1 MLKRAMSSQAASY
14 KKRSGHVN
22 EQHFAYLIDGDV
34 VGGRTTDK
42 TDVIDQS
49 DNTYSVKGGE
59 WWQIFLYGRDR
70 FVTNTEFREIG
81 NLADLFINCI
91 DAFPENR
98 SDYLDDKIYFK
109 KRLQEPMRQLK
120 NEICRPTI
128 FPQLL
133 SKAIFNGNEVGFL
146 SILSKELSR
155 QDVPLDKKHFHLFSA
170 EDVVSLLSIKLGIEN
185 SRARGRGQMDAQK
198 VIFRYRNRNVGEIE
212 IRTDS
217 NIHYRQAKWRFNSP
231 AILSLLQSNLGGTLV
246 EDRQT
251 SVYGS
256 AIEFL

>member
-1 MLKRAMSSQAASY
+1 MLKRAMSPKAASY
-14 KKRSGHVN
+14 KKRSGHLN
-22 EQHFAYLIDGDV
+22 ERHFAYLIKGDV
-34 VGGRTTDK
+34 VGDRTDK
-42 TDVIDQS
+42 TDVIDQAY
-49 DNTYSVKGGE
+49 NTYSVKGGE

-81 NLADLFINCI
+81 NVANLLIDCI
-91 DAFPENR
+91 DAFPEDR
-98 SDYLDDKIYFK
+98 SDYLENKIYFK

-120 NEICRPTI
+120 DEICKPAI

-133 SKAIFNGNEVGFL
+133 SKAIFNGNEVDCL
-146 SILSKELSR
+146 SILSKELSS
-155 QDVPLDKKHFHLFSA
+155 QSVPLDQKHFHLFLA
-170 EDVVSLLSIKLGIEN
+170 ADVVNLLSTKLGIEN

-217 NIHYRQAKWRFNSP
+217 YLHYRQAKWRFNSP
-231 AILSLLQSNLGGTLV
+231 AILSLLQSNLEGILV

-256 AIEFL
+256 AREFL

>member
-1 MLKRAMSSQAASY
+1 MLKRAMSSKAASY

-34 VGGRTTDK
+34 VGDRTDK
-42 TDVIDQS
+42 TDVIDQES
-49 DNTYSVKGGE
+49 NTYTVKGGE

-81 NLADLFINCI
+81 NVANLLIECI
-91 DAFPENR
+91 DAFPEDR
-98 SDYLDDKIYFK
+98 SDYLESKTYFK
-109 KRLQEPMRQLK
+109 ERLQEPMRQLK
-120 NEICRPTI
+120 DEICKPTI
-128 FPQLL
+128 FLQLL
-133 SKAIFNGNEVGFL
+133 SKAIFNGDEVNYL
-146 SILSKELSR
+146 SILPKELSS
-155 QDVPLDKKHFHLFSA
+155 QSVLSDQKHFHLFSA
-170 EDVVSLLSIKLGIEN
+170 EDVVNLLSTKLGVEN

-217 NIHYRQAKWRFNSP
+217 DIHYRQAKWRFNSP
-231 AILSLLQSNLGGTLV
+231 AILSLLRTNLPVTYV
-246 EDRQT
+246 EDRQV

-256 AIEFL
+256 AIDFL

>member
-1 MLKRAMSSQAASY
+1 VLKRAMSSKAASY

-22 EQHFAYLIDGDV
+22 EQHFAYLIEGDV
-34 VGGRTTDK
+34 VGGRTDK
-42 TDVIDQS
+42 TDVIDQAY
-49 DNTYSVKGGE
+49 NTYSVKGGE

-81 NLADLFINCI
+81 NVANLLIDCI
-91 DAFPENR
+91 DAFPEDR
-98 SDYLDDKIYFK
+98 SDYLKDKIYFK
-109 KRLQEPMRQLK
+109 KCLQEPMRQLK
-120 NEICRPTI
+120 DEIRRPAI

-133 SKAIFNGNEVGFL
+133 LKAIFNGNEVDCL

-155 QDVPLDKKHFHLFSA
+155 QDVPLDQKYFHLFSA
-170 EDVVSLLSIKLGIEN
+170 EDVVRLLSTKLGIEN

-198 VIFRYRNRNVGEIE
+198 VIFRYRNKNVGEIE

-231 AILSLLQSNLGGTLV
+231 AILSLLQSNLEVTLV
-246 EDRQT
+246 ADRQT

-256 AIEFL
+256 AIDFL

>member
-1 MLKRAMSSQAASY
+1 MLKRAMTSTAASY
-14 KKRSGHVN
+14 KKRTGHVN
-22 EQHFAYLIDGDV
+22 EQHFAYLIEGDV
-34 VGGRTTDK
+34 VGDRTDK
-42 TDVIDQS
+42 TDVIDQAY
-49 DNTYSVKGGE
+49 NTYSVKGGE

-81 NLADLFINCI
+81 NVANLLIDCI
-91 DAFPENR
+91 DAFPGDRN
-98 SDYLDDKIYFK
+98 DYLKDKIYFK
-109 KRLQEPMRQLK
+109 KSLQEPMRQLK
-120 NEICRPTI
+120 DEIRRQGI

-155 QDVPLDKKHFHLFSA
+155 QDVPLDQKHFHLFSA
-170 EDVVSLLSIKLGIEN
+170 EDVVSLLSTKLGIEN

-217 NIHYRQAKWRFNSP
+217 NVHYRQAKWRFNSP
-231 AILSLLQSNLGGTLV
+231 AILSLLQSDLEVTLV

-256 AIEFL
+256 AMDFL

>member
-1 MLKRAMSSQAASY
+1 MLKRAMTSTAASY
-14 KKRSGHVN
+14 KKRTGHIN
-22 EQHFAYLIDGDV
+22 EQHFAYLIDGEV
-34 VGGRTTDK
+34 VGDRTDK
-42 TDVIDQS
+42 TDVIDES

-81 NLADLFINCI
+81 NLADLFIDCI
-91 DAFPENR
+91 DAFPEDRN
-98 SDYLDDKIYFK
+98 DYLQDKIYFK

-155 QDVPLDKKHFHLFSA
+155 QDVPLDQKHFHLFSA
-170 EDVVSLLSIKLGIEN
+170 EDVVSLLSTKLQIEN

-198 VIFRYRNRNVGEIE
+198 VIFRYSNKNVGEIE

-217 NIHYRQAKWRFNSP
+217 NVHYKQAKWRFNSP
-231 AILSLLQSNLGGTLV
+231 AILSLLQSNFAVIFV
-246 EDRQT
+246 ENRQT

-256 AIEFL
+256 AIEYL

>member
-1 MLKRAMSSQAASY
+1 MLKRAMTSTAASY
-14 KKRSGHVN
+14 KKRIGYIN
-22 EQHFAYLIDGDV
+22 EQHFAYLIDSDV
-34 VGGRTTDK
+34 VGDRTDK

-81 NLADLFINCI
+81 NLADLFIDCI

-98 SDYLDDKIYFK
+98 NDYLEDKIYFK
-109 KRLQEPMRQLK
+109 KRLQEPMHQLK
-120 NEICRPTI
+120 DEICRPTI

-155 QDVPLDKKHFHLFSA
+155 QDVPLDQKHFHLFSA
-170 EDVVSLLSIKLGIEN
+170 EDVVSLLSTKLQIEN
-185 SRARGRGQMDAQK
+185 SKARGRGQMDAQK

-231 AILSLLQSNLGGTLV
+231 AILSLLQSNLAVIFV
-246 EDRQT
+246 ENRQT

-256 AIEFL
+256 AIEYL

>member
-1 MLKRAMSSQAASY
+1 MLKRAMTSTAASY
-14 KKRSGHVN
+14 KKRTGHIN

-34 VGGRTTDK
+34 VGDRTDK

-59 WWQIFLYGRDR
+59 WWQIFLYGRER

-81 NLADLFINCI
+81 NLADLFIDCI

-98 SDYLDDKIYFK
+98 NDYFEDKIYFK

-120 NEICRPTI
+120 DEICRPTI

-146 SILSKELSR
+146 SILSKDLSR
-155 QDVPLDKKHFHLFSA
+155 QDVPLDQKHFHLFSA
-170 EDVVSLLSIKLGIEN
+170 EDVVRLLSMKLQIEN

-198 VIFRYRNRNVGEIE
+198 VIFRYSNKNVGEIE

-217 NIHYRQAKWRFNSP
+217 NVHYKQAKWRFNSP
-231 AILSLLQSNLGGTLV
+231 AILSLLQSNFAVIFV
-246 EDRQT
+246 ENRQT

-256 AIEFL
+256 AIEYL